1 MTLSD
6 QAGVHAGPWALL
18 LRECLLGGPQ
28 VGFPPGVVNIVPGF
42 GPTVGAAI
50 SSHPQINKIAFTGST
65 EVTPPT
71 PSPIPTPLAVGR
83 CDPRGLIGQLGTFPL
98 RG

>member
-1 MTLSD
+1 MPFFCPS
-6 QAGVHAGPWALL
+6 
-18 LRECLLGGPQ
+18 Q

-65 EVTPPT
+65 EV
-71 PSPIPTPLAVGR
+71 SPLCELLAETTTAPLFETHR
-83 CDPRGLIGQLGTFPL
+83 RFLEKLKYYLLLFF
-98 RG
+98 